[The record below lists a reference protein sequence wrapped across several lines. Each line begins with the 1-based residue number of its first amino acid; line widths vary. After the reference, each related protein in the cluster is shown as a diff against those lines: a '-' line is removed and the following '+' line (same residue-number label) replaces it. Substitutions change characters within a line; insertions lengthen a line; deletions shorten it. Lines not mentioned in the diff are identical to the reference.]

1 MREEIKN
8 QNVEPASQGI
18 FGLPVYPDVLFSNHK
33 NIYRRS
39 VEKRQRKLLAKIS
52 FIRPFLNAGEK
63 IIHVTTG
70 CSPVSSAE
78 QLLTGWIVFYL
89 KRSIFVFTNMRI
101 FHIPTKH
108 DFSYRNSIAQILYS
122 DCRKIYMHHSR
133 LITEYKTGEKE
144 QFPCIA
150 WRERKKLKLILEY
163 APIQGQPSD
172 SPGRTHLCPRCTNP
186 LIKNN
191 FTCPNC
197 SLEFKNKARGRK
209 LSIVYPGG
217 GYFYARH
224 PFLGIADALVESYL
238 SLLVLVAFI
247 GVVTGTSEF
256 IPGLVLF
263 SFILA
268 LEKAISVYHSNHF
281 IDEFIPKDH
290 KIELLVEMPQ
300 YPPQS
305 VPPQEQSP
313 PRELKPEEILSAA
326 WRGQ

>member
-8 QNVEPASQGI
+8 QNVELTSQDI
-18 FGLPVYPDVLFSNHK
+18 FGLPVYTDVLFSNHK
-33 NIYRRS
+33 NIYKRS
-39 VEKRQRKLLAKIS
+39 VEKRQRKLLAKVS
-52 FIRPFLNAGEK
+52 FIRPFLNTGEK
-63 IIHVTTG
+63 ILHVTTG
-70 CSPVSSAE
+70 CSPISSAE
-78 QLLTGWIVFYL
+78 QLLTGWIIFYL
-89 KRSIFVFTNMRI
+89 KRSLFVFTNIRV
-101 FHIPTKH
+101 FHIPTTQNL
-108 DFSYRNSIAQILYS
+108 SYRNSIAQILYS
-122 DCRKIYMHHSR
+122 DCSKIYIQWSK
-133 LITEYKTGEKE
+133 LVAEYKNGKKE

-150 WRERKKLKLILEY
+150 GKERKKLKLILEY
-163 APIQGQPSD
+163 APVQGQPSD
-172 SPGRTHLCPRCTNP
+172 SPERTHLCPRCTSP

-209 LSIVYPGG
+209 LSIIYPGG
-217 GYFYARH
+217 GYFYTRH
-224 PFLGIADALVESYL
+224 PFLGIADALAESYF

-290 KIELLVEMPQ
+290 KIEVLLEVPQ
-300 YPPQS
+300 SPPQS
-305 VPPQEQSP
+305 VPPPEP
-313 PRELKPEEILSAA
+313 TRESKPEEILSAA